1 MTSVR
6 KLLILFI
13 VLVVAIGLGFAWGA
27 TGRVAVQSAL
37 DDSKQQ
43 LDLAEAR
50 GAVLDARVNLYNMN
64 FGDASRHFAQAKDI
78 LGRVKG
84 RYQEA
89 GRNDAASSI
98 DAALRHVDEAH
109 RLAGKLDPA
118 ANNAAGEALDAVKT
132 ATATLK

>member
-1 MTSVR
+1 MNAGR
-6 KLLILFI
+6 KLLILVA
-13 VLVVAIGLGFAWGA
+13 VLIVAIGLGFAWGA
-27 TGRVAVQSAL
+27 AGRVAVQSAL
-37 DDSKQQ
+37 DQSKQQ

-50 GAVLDARVNLYNMN
+50 GAILDARVGLYNMN
-64 FGDASRHFAQAKDI
+64 FGDATRNFAHAKEI
-78 LGRVKG
+78 LGRIKG

-89 GRNDAASSI
+89 GEREAASSI

-132 ATATLK
+132 A